1 MVCAYQLYIHN
12 YFYSE
17 SSIEDSVLLKEFL
30 ANNESSIENKNF
42 TEKKQSFTAD
52 KCQVNEFFDPN
63 MDTKEQLIQKGL
75 SSGVVKNIINY
86 RNKGGKFRVK
96 KDLSRLYSL
105 SKTEYQKIRSFIA
118 LPDTLIVKS
127 NNRVLNK
134 APRKMVV
141 SINSCSADSLEMLKG
156 IGPVFAKR
164 IVAFRSKLGGYYSL
178 SQLSEV
184 YGLPIETI
192 ELILPNLNLDTTQ
205 IKRIRLNSADVKAL
219 SKHPYISYKEAKAI
233 VNYREQHGKF
243 LQLATLRKLHI
254 FKNKSINRLL
264 PYLDLN

>member
-1 MVCAYQLYIHN
+1 MVCAYHFYIRN
-12 YFYSE
+12 YFYSDK
-17 SSIEDSVLLKEFL
+17 SIEDYLLLEEFL
-30 ANNESSIENKNF
+30 ANNESSIENENF
-42 TEKKQSFTAD
+42 TKKKKKFTAD

-75 SSGVVKNIINY
+75 SSSVVKNIINY
-86 RNKGGKFRVK
+86 RNNGGKFRVK
-96 KDLSRLYSL
+96 KDLSRIYTLTE
-105 SKTEYQKIRSFIA
+105 KEYQKIRSFIA
-118 LPDTLIVKS
+118 LPDTLIVKF

-134 APRKMVV
+134 APKKMVV
-141 SINSCSADSLEMLKG
+141 SINTCSADSLEMLKG

-164 IVAFRSKLGGYYSL
+164 IVAFRSKLGGFYSL

-184 YGLPIETI
+184 YGLTIETI

-205 IKRIRLNSADVKAL
+205 IKRIKLNSANVKAL

-233 VNYREQHGKF
+233 VNYREQHGGF
-243 LQLATLRKLHI
+243 LQLATLRTLHI

>member
-1 MVCAYQLYIHN
+1 
-12 YFYSE
+12 
-17 SSIEDSVLLKEFL
+17 
-30 ANNESSIENKNF
+30 
-42 TEKKQSFTAD
+42 
-52 KCQVNEFFDPN
+52 
-63 MDTKEQLIQKGL
+63 
-75 SSGVVKNIINY
+75 
-86 RNKGGKFRVK
+86 
-96 KDLSRLYSL
+96 
-105 SKTEYQKIRSFIA
+105 
-118 LPDTLIVKS
+118 
-127 NNRVLNK
+127 LNK

-164 IVAFRSKLGGYYSL
+164 IVAFRLKLGGFYSL

-192 ELILPNLNLDTTQ
+192 ELILPKLNLDTTQ
-205 IKRIRLNSADVKAL
+205 IKRIRVNSADVKAL
-219 SKHPYISYKEAKAI
+219 SKHPYISYNEAKAI
-233 VNYREQHGKF
+233 VNYRDQHGEF